1 MSSVGSAANAIC
13 DHVRDWVLG
22 TKNGEMVSM
31 GVYSNGEYDTP
42 KDIIF
47 SFPVTISNGEWK
59 IVEGLKLS
67 SFTKQKL
74 EETSKELLEEKE
86 LALRIY

>member
-22 TKNGEMVSM
+22 TKEGEIVSM

-74 EETSKELLEEKE
+74 EETSKELMEEKE
-86 LALRIY
+86 LALRMY

>member
-22 TKNGEMVSM
+22 TKEGEIVSM

-74 EETSKELLEEKE
+74 EETSKELMEEKE
-86 LALRIY
+86 IALRMY

>member
-1 MSSVGSAANAIC
+1 
-13 DHVRDWVLG
+13 
-22 TKNGEMVSM
+22 M
-31 GVYSNGEYDTP
+31 GVYSNGEYDIP

-74 EETSKELLEEKE
+74 EETSKELMEEKE
-86 LALRIY
+86 IALRMY

>member
-13 DHVRDWVLG
+13 DHIRDWVLG
-22 TKNGEMVSM
+22 TTEGEIVSM
-31 GVYSNGEYDTP
+31 GVYSNGEYDVP
-42 KDIIF
+42 KDVVF

-59 IVEGLKLS
+59 IVDGLKLS
-67 SFTKQKL
+67 AFTKQKL

-86 LALRIY
+86 LAFST